1 MIIKKIIKLLSPKD
15 KRRAIFLIFL
25 TLLMAFIEIVGV
37 ASIMPFIAVLAN
49 PEMIKTNYFLSE
61 LYILL
66 KFKNEIDFITFLA
79 LLR

>member
-1 MIIKKIIKLLSPKD
+1 
-15 KRRAIFLIFL
+15 
-25 TLLMAFIEIVGV
+25 MAFIEIVGV

-66 KFKNEIDFITFLA
+66 KFKNEIDL
-79 LLR
+79 